1 MPASNRIAARFDP
14 AGAATWLLGAAV
26 VVYLALQGGG
36 YDQIV
41 IGEVG
46 IAVWAIALVGI
57 ATGGMS
63 LPSRSRGAIVIFAL
77 LAALSIWTLLAFIW
91 TDSDERTAIEGARI
105 AAYLG
110 ILVVGFGAVGHGR
123 RSRQLL
129 NGVTAG
135 VGIVVAL
142 AVLSRLHPSWFPENQ
157 LGDFL
162 PGIQIERRLAYPL
175 GYSSAVGTYAGIAVP
190 LLAGAAS
197 WSRTT
202 AGGALAAAALPLA
215 GLMLVLSSSG
225 VGTGATV
232 VGIVAL
238 LVLAGDRLP
247 KLWTLLVGG
256 AGAAILAHAVLDR
269 AALDRGL
276 PTPAA
281 MSQGDEV
288 LLIAIVV
295 CAGAALAQAG
305 VGLAAR
311 HGRRPELMKVSR
323 RNALIG
329 SAVAL
334 LIAIPVAIA
343 AGAPGEASDR
353 WENFKERGANAQQ
366 EDRAATLVDTNSSG
380 RYQYWQAAA
389 DAGESNLLTGI
400 GPGTFEYFWRA
411 DPDNFGFVRDA
422 HSLYM
427 ESFAEL
433 GLVGLVLTVG
443 LVLGTLGIGAHRAFG
458 AEEPLRTRIA
468 AATAAAAAFGAAA
481 QFDWLWE
488 IPAIP
493 AIFLLLVVVITTD
506 REHDAVAAITAR
518 RVRGQARDRPSG
530 LRRIGPRIAMLVLG
544 LAAVGAI
551 WFPLR
556 AAIDVRNS
564 QIAVAEGDL
573 PGALEQ
579 ADNAIDAEPYAATP
593 HLQRALVLELEGDI
607 ADAVAAA
614 RNAVDEEPS
623 NWRTWVTLSRLQAR
637 DGDAEAAV
645 ESYRRARELNPRALR
660 VRG

>member
-41 IGEVG
+41 IGEAG

-443 LVLGTLGIGAHRAFG
+443 LVLGTLGIGAYRAFG

>member
-1 MPASNRIAARFDP
+1 MTPSNRIAAHFDP
-14 AGAATWLLGAAV
+14 AGAATWLLGAAL
-26 VVYLALQGGG
+26 VVYLALHGGG

-46 IAVWAIALVGI
+46 IAVWVIALVGI
-57 ATGGMS
+57 ASGGMS
-63 LPSRSRGAIVIFAL
+63 LPGHSRGAVVIFGL
-77 LAALSIWTLLAFIW
+77 LAALAVWTLLAFIW

-110 ILVVGFGAVGHGR
+110 ILVVAFGAAGHGR

-129 NGVTAG
+129 NGVATG
-135 VGIVVAL
+135 VGIVVAI
-142 AVLSRLHPSWFPENQ
+142 AVLSRLHPAWFPANQ

-162 PGIQIERRLAYPL
+162 PGIEIERRLAYPL

-232 VGIVAL
+232 VGIAAL
-238 LVLAGDRLP
+238 LLLAGDRLP

-256 AGAAILAHAVLDR
+256 AGTAILAHAVLDR

-295 CAGAALAQAG
+295 CLGAALAQAG
-305 VGLAAR
+305 VGLAVR
-311 HGRRPELMKVSR
+311 HARRPGFMKVSR

-334 LIAIPVAIA
+334 LIAIPIAVA

-389 DAGESNLLTGI
+389 DAGESSLLTGI
-400 GPGTFEYFWRA
+400 GPGTFEYYWRA

-433 GLVGLVLTVG
+433 GLVGLGLTLA
-443 LVLGTLGIGAHRAFG
+443 LVLGTLGIGAYRAFR

-468 AATAAAAAFGAAA
+468 AATAAAAAVGAAA
-481 QFDWLWE
+481 QFDWRGE
-488 IPAIP
+488 IPAVP
-493 AIFLLLVVVITTD
+493 AIFLMLVVVITTD
-506 REHDAVAAITAR
+506 REHDPVASITAR
-518 RVRGQARDRPSG
+518 RVRGPARERPG
-530 LRRIGPRIAMLVLG
+530 ALQRLGPRVAMLVLG
-544 LAAVGAI
+544 IAALGAI

-573 PGALEQ
+573 PTALEQ
-579 ADNAIDAEPYAATP
+579 ADNAIDAESYAATP

-607 ADAVAAA
+607 GGAVDAA
-614 RNAVDEEPS
+614 RNAVDREPS

-645 ESYRRARELNPRALR
+645 ESYRRARELNPRAVR

>member
-311 HGRRPELMKVSR
+311 YGRRPEFMKVSR

-334 LIAIPVAIA
+334 LIAIPVAVA

-443 LVLGTLGIGAHRAFG
+443 LVLGTLGIGAYRAFG